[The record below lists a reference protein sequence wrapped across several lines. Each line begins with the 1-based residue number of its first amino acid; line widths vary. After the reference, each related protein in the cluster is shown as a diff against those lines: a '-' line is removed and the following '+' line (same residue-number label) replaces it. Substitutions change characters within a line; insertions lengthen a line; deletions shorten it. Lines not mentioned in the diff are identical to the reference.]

1 MALAENDYQGQL
13 KEFNDK
19 YGMEGYDLQQM
30 AGINEKFRVVNNFLM
45 NDTIDGPSDQFIA
58 WFSKTIR
65 IYFEKHSQF
74 SGDWK
79 KNLSKYHSQEFLNDF
94 EKVAKAKYLSEL
106 KEGQEPDRKPYAGA
120 KTKQIISAIAPYFQE
135 INKPLPTVWME
146 RMKKGTMNVTEI
158 QQLCVN
164 LTDGLTKNLDRKA
177 TMMESFTRIVAAR
190 EAVRQLRESRPH
202 GFLGAIWWLFNFRI
216 NGRERD
222 CLEALNTC
230 IKTWEAQQFNTE
242 KVLGELMGKTALDR
256 PVNAA
261 EKASQPQP
269 QAAEQIQNEP
279 SVNNEVND
287 APIQEVKAP
296 QMDPVAKQLDETL
309 KKVDAYAMGQEL
321 HEKLPAN
328 DQMEI
333 LRTLGFQTL
342 WKTATNNIS
351 QINAEFDSAIAT
363 GADPKMEMDHVVRKL
378 FVDAFKAVKS
388 WGDYSEMTDK
398 IEATK
403 LVAQTILERHTA
415 LALHPDKLGDAVKGY
430 VEQYTDTM
438 KELSNKNKDFVS
450 EMEEFEFK
458 RMNAVSS
465 NSVSNNNNE
474 IKANKIENE
483 KIQNNNKGLEFND
496 DDSEA
501 GDIEFDDDDSSR
513 SEEEMNLNFGVNY
526 TDNKER
532 VFDNANNPFKEDNNL
547 EKSKPVD
554 LDDSVLGEEIDLNV

>member
-19 YGMEGYDLQQM
+19 YGMEGYDLKQM

-106 KEGQEPDRKPYAGA
+106 EEGQDPDRKPYAGA

-158 QQLCVN
+158 QRLCVN
-164 LTDGLTKNLDRKA
+164 LTDGLTDNLDQKA

-216 NGRERD
+216 NARERD
-222 CLEALNTC
+222 CLETLNTC

-261 EKASQPQP
+261 EKASQPQS

-287 APIQEVKAP
+287 VQKQEVKAP

-328 DQMEI
+328 NQMEI

-363 GADPKMEMDHVVRKL
+363 GSDPKMEMDNVVRKL
-378 FVDAFKAVKS
+378 FVAAFKAVKS

-415 LALHPDKLGDAVKGY
+415 LALYPDKLGDAVKGY

-465 NSVSNNNNE
+465 NSVSNNN
-474 IKANKIENE
+474 
-483 KIQNNNKGLEFND
+483 
-496 DDSEA
+496 
-501 GDIEFDDDDSSR
+501 
-513 SEEEMNLNFGVNY
+513 
-526 TDNKER
+526 KER
-532 VFDNANNPFKEDNNL
+532 VFDDDKHPFKEGDSF
-547 EKSKPVD
+547 EKGKPVD
-554 LDDSVLGEEIDLNV
+554 LGDSVLNEKKDLKF